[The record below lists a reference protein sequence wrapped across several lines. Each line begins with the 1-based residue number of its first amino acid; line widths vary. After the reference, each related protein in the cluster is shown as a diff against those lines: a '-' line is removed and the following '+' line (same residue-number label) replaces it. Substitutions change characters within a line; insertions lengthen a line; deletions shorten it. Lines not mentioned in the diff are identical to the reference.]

1 MPGFILHL
9 TAAQILLKR
18 PPHHPDFPYEISSV
32 NDFLIG
38 NLLPDTTKQKDASHF
53 RNPAYYEK
61 MMVFPDLT
69 RFLQKYSS
77 LLANPSVLGYYF
89 HLYIDRK
96 FFKDFIPQVVEFYDK
111 NGQITDIRDEVA
123 TVYIQKSKTSIPFS
137 KYLTEEYYYGDY
149 TRMNTYLVNRYK
161 IPLDLNPEV
170 VNPGISEICYED
182 VQEVLLQLHGF
193 LAVSPE
199 AVREL
204 KVFPL
209 EELLLALEKNP
220 EVVNPGI
227 SEICYED
234 VQEVLLQLHGF
245 LAVSPEAVREL
256 KVFPLEELLLALEKY
271 VEEFL
276 DVPNKYFE

>member
-18 PPHHPDFPYEISSV
+18 LPHHPDFPYEISSV

-123 TVYIQKSKTSIPFS
+123 TVYIQKSQTSIPFS
-137 KYLTEEYYYGDY
+137 NYLTEEYYYGDY
-149 TRMNTYLVNRYK
+149 TRMNTYLVNQYK
-161 IPLDLNPEV
+161 IPLNLNPNV
-170 VNPGISEICYED
+170 VNPGISEICYKD
-182 VQEVLLQLHGF
+182 VRV
-193 LAVSPE
+193 
-199 AVREL
+199 
-204 KVFPL
+204 
-209 EELLLALEKNP
+209 
-220 EVVNPGI
+220 
-227 SEICYED
+227 C
-234 VQEVLLQLHGF
+234 
-245 LAVSPEAVREL
+245 
-256 KVFPLEELLLALEKY
+256 
-271 VEEFL
+271 
-276 DVPNKYFE
+276 

>member
-9 TAAQILLKR
+9 TAAQMLLKQL
-18 PPHHPDFPYEISSV
+18 PHHPDFPYKISSA

-53 RNPAYYEK
+53 RNPVYYEK

-69 RFLQKYSS
+69 RFMQKYNS
-77 LLANPSVLGYYF
+77 LLTNSSVLGYYF

-96 FFKDFIPQVVEFYDK
+96 FFKNFIPQVVKFYDK
-111 NGQITDIRDEVA
+111 NGQITDVRDEVT
-123 TVYIQKSKTSIPFS
+123 TVYIQKSQTTIPFS

-161 IPLDLNPEV
+161 IPLDLNSNV
-170 VNPGISEICYED
+170 RNPGISEICYEN
-182 VQEVLLQLHGF
+182 VQKVLLQLHGF

-199 AVREL
+199 TVREL

-209 EELLLALEKNP
+209 EELLLALE
-220 EVVNPGI
+220 G
-227 SEICYED
+227 
-234 VQEVLLQLHGF
+234 
-245 LAVSPEAVREL
+245 
-256 KVFPLEELLLALEKY
+256 Y

-276 DVPNKYFE
+276 SVPNKYFDN

>member
-1 MPGFILHL
+1 
-9 TAAQILLKR
+9 
-18 PPHHPDFPYEISSV
+18 
-32 NDFLIG
+32 
-38 NLLPDTTKQKDASHF
+38 
-53 RNPAYYEK
+53 

-69 RFLQKYSS
+69 RFMQKYSS
-77 LLANPSVLGYYF
+77 LLSNSSVLGYYF

-96 FFKDFIPQVVEFYDK
+96 FFKDFIPQVVKFYDK

-123 TVYIQKSKTSIPFS
+123 TVYIQKSQTSIPFS

-149 TRMNTYLVNRYK
+149 TRMNTYLVNRYE
-161 IPLDLNPEV
+161 IPLDLSPEV

-209 EELLLALEKNP
+209 EELLWALE
-220 EVVNPGI
+220 E
-227 SEICYED
+227 
-234 VQEVLLQLHGF
+234 
-245 LAVSPEAVREL
+245 
-256 KVFPLEELLLALEKY
+256 Y

-276 DVPNKYFE
+276 SVPNKYFNLRKQQVN

>member
-9 TAAQILLKR
+9 TAAQMLRSHL
-18 PPHHPDFPYEISSV
+18 HEYPDFPYPIQSV

-38 NLLPDTTKQKDASHF
+38 NLLPDATDQKELSHF
-53 RNPAYYEK
+53 RNPVYRDK

-69 RFLQKYSS
+69 RFLQKYSF
-77 LLANPSVLGYYF
+77 LLSDSSVLGYYF

-123 TVYIQKSKTSIPFS
+123 SVYIQKSQTSIPFS

-149 TRMNTYLVNRYK
+149 TRMNTYLVNQYK

-170 VNPGISEICYED
+170 VNPGISEICYKD

-209 EELLLALEKNP
+209 KKLLLALE
-220 EVVNPGI
+220 E
-227 SEICYED
+227 
-234 VQEVLLQLHGF
+234 
-245 LAVSPEAVREL
+245 
-256 KVFPLEELLLALEKY
+256 Y

-276 DVPNKYFE
+276 SVPNKYL

>member
-9 TAAQILLKR
+9 TAAQMLLKHL
-18 PPHHPDFPYEISSV
+18 PSHPDFPYPISSV

-38 NLLPDTTKQKDASHF
+38 NLLPDATQQKESSHF
-53 RNPAYYEK
+53 RDPLYREK

-69 RFLQKYSS
+69 RFTAKYRS
-77 LLANPSVLGYYF
+77 LLPDSSALGYYF

-123 TVYIQKSKTSIPFS
+123 TVYIQKSQTSIPFS

-149 TRMNTYLVNRYK
+149 TRMNTYLVNQYK

-170 VNPGISEICYED
+170 VNPGISEICYKD

-209 EELLLALEKNP
+209 KKLLLALE
-220 EVVNPGI
+220 E
-227 SEICYED
+227 
-234 VQEVLLQLHGF
+234 
-245 LAVSPEAVREL
+245 
-256 KVFPLEELLLALEKY
+256 Y

-276 DVPNKYFE
+276 SVPNKYL

>member
-1 MPGFILHL
+1 M
-9 TAAQILLKR
+9 
-18 PPHHPDFPYEISSV
+18 
-32 NDFLIG
+32 
-38 NLLPDTTKQKDASHF
+38 
-53 RNPAYYEK
+53 
-61 MMVFPDLT
+61 
-69 RFLQKYSS
+69 
-77 LLANPSVLGYYF
+77 LGYYF

-123 TVYIQKSKTSIPFS
+123 TVYIQKSQTSIPFS

-149 TRMNTYLVNRYK
+149 TRMNTYLVNQYK

-170 VNPGISEICYED
+170 SEICYKD

-204 KVFPL
+204 KVFSL
-209 EELLLALEKNP
+209 EKLLLALE
-220 EVVNPGI
+220 E
-227 SEICYED
+227 
-234 VQEVLLQLHGF
+234 
-245 LAVSPEAVREL
+245 
-256 KVFPLEELLLALEKY
+256 Y

-276 DVPNKYFE
+276 SVPNKYL

>member
-1 MPGFILHL
+1 
-9 TAAQILLKR
+9 
-18 PPHHPDFPYEISSV
+18 
-32 NDFLIG
+32 
-38 NLLPDTTKQKDASHF
+38 
-53 RNPAYYEK
+53 
-61 MMVFPDLT
+61 MVFPDLT
-69 RFLQKYSS
+69 RFLQKYSF
-77 LLANPSVLGYYF
+77 LLSDSSVLGYYF

-123 TVYIQKSKTSIPFS
+123 TVYIQKSQTSIPFS

-149 TRMNTYLVNRYK
+149 TRMNTYLVNQYK

-170 VNPGISEICYED
+170 VNPGISEICYKD

-209 EELLLALEKNP
+209 KKLLLALE
-220 EVVNPGI
+220 E
-227 SEICYED
+227 
-234 VQEVLLQLHGF
+234 
-245 LAVSPEAVREL
+245 
-256 KVFPLEELLLALEKY
+256 Y

-276 DVPNKYFE
+276 SVPNKYL

>member
-9 TAAQILLKR
+9 TAAQMLQSHL
-18 PPHHPDFPYEISSV
+18 HEYPDFPYPIQSV
-32 NDFLIG
+32 NDFLVG
-38 NLLPDTTKQKDASHF
+38 NLLPDATDQKELSHF
-53 RNPAYYEK
+53 RNPVYRDK

-123 TVYIQKSKTSIPFS
+123 TVYIQKSQTSIPFS

-149 TRMNTYLVNRYK
+149 TRMNTYLVNQYK
-161 IPLDLNPEV
+161 ISLDLNPEV
-170 VNPGISEICYED
+170 VNPGISEICYKD

-209 EELLLALEKNP
+209 EKLLLALE
-220 EVVNPGI
+220 E
-227 SEICYED
+227 
-234 VQEVLLQLHGF
+234 
-245 LAVSPEAVREL
+245 
-256 KVFPLEELLLALEKY
+256 Y

-276 DVPNKYFE
+276 SVPNKYL

>member
-9 TAAQILLKR
+9 TAAQMLLKYL
-18 PPHHPDFPYEISSV
+18 PSHPDFPYPISSV

-38 NLLPDTTKQKDASHF
+38 NLLPDATQQKESSHF
-53 RNPAYYEK
+53 RDPLYREK

-69 RFLQKYSS
+69 RFTAKYRS
-77 LLANPSVLGYYF
+77 LLPDSSALGYYF

-123 TVYIQKSKTSIPFS
+123 TVYIQKSQTSIPFS

-149 TRMNTYLVNRYK
+149 TRMNTYLVNQYK
-161 IPLDLNPEV
+161 IPLDLNPEA
-170 VNPGISEICYED
+170 VNPGISEICYKD

-209 EELLLALEKNP
+209 EKLLLALE
-220 EVVNPGI
+220 E
-227 SEICYED
+227 
-234 VQEVLLQLHGF
+234 
-245 LAVSPEAVREL
+245 
-256 KVFPLEELLLALEKY
+256 Y

-276 DVPNKYFE
+276 SVPNKYL

>member
-18 PPHHPDFPYEISSV
+18 LPHHPDFPYEISSV

-38 NLLPDTTKQKDASHF
+38 NLLPDTTKPKDASHF
-53 RNPAYYEK
+53 RNSAYYEK

-123 TVYIQKSKTSIPFS
+123 TVYIQKSQTSIPFS
-137 KYLTEEYYYGDY
+137 KYLT
-149 TRMNTYLVNRYK
+149 
-161 IPLDLNPEV
+161 PEV
-170 VNPGISEICYED
+170 
-182 VQEVLLQLHGF
+182 
-193 LAVSPE
+193 
-199 AVREL
+199 VREL

-209 EELLLALEKNP
+209 EKLLLALE
-220 EVVNPGI
+220 E
-227 SEICYED
+227 
-234 VQEVLLQLHGF
+234 
-245 LAVSPEAVREL
+245 
-256 KVFPLEELLLALEKY
+256 Y

-276 DVPNKYFE
+276 SVPNKYL

>member
-18 PPHHPDFPYEISSV
+18 LPHHPDFPYEISSV

-38 NLLPDTTKQKDASHF
+38 NLLPDTTKQRDASHF

-69 RFLQKYSS
+69 RFLQKYSF
-77 LLANPSVLGYYF
+77 LLSDSSVLGYYF

-123 TVYIQKSKTSIPFS
+123 TVYIQKSQTSIPFS

-149 TRMNTYLVNRYK
+149 TRMNTYLVNQYK
-161 IPLDLNPEV
+161 IPRDLNSEV
-170 VNPGISEICYED
+170 VNPGISEICYKD

-209 EELLLALEKNP
+209 EKLLLALE
-220 EVVNPGI
+220 E
-227 SEICYED
+227 
-234 VQEVLLQLHGF
+234 
-245 LAVSPEAVREL
+245 
-256 KVFPLEELLLALEKY
+256 Y

-276 DVPNKYFE
+276 SVPNKYL

>member
-1 MPGFILHL
+1 
-9 TAAQILLKR
+9 
-18 PPHHPDFPYEISSV
+18 
-32 NDFLIG
+32 
-38 NLLPDTTKQKDASHF
+38 
-53 RNPAYYEK
+53 
-61 MMVFPDLT
+61 MVFPDLT

-123 TVYIQKSKTSIPFS
+123 TVYIQKSQTSIPFS

-149 TRMNTYLVNRYK
+149 TRMNTYLVNQYK

-170 VNPGISEICYED
+170 VNPGISEICY
-182 VQEVLLQLHGF
+182 
-193 LAVSPE
+193 
-199 AVREL
+199 

-209 EELLLALEKNP
+209 EKLLLALE
-220 EVVNPGI
+220 E
-227 SEICYED
+227 
-234 VQEVLLQLHGF
+234 
-245 LAVSPEAVREL
+245 
-256 KVFPLEELLLALEKY
+256 Y

-276 DVPNKYFE
+276 SVPNKYL

>member
-1 MPGFILHL
+1 M
-9 TAAQILLKR
+9 
-18 PPHHPDFPYEISSV
+18 
-32 NDFLIG
+32 
-38 NLLPDTTKQKDASHF
+38 
-53 RNPAYYEK
+53 
-61 MMVFPDLT
+61 
-69 RFLQKYSS
+69 
-77 LLANPSVLGYYF
+77 LGYYF

-149 TRMNTYLVNRYK
+149 TRMNTYLVNQYK
-161 IPLDLNPEV
+161 IPLNLNPEV
-170 VNPGISEICYED
+170 VNPGISEIRYED

-193 LAVSPE
+193 LAISPE

-209 EELLLALEKNP
+209 EELLWALE
-220 EVVNPGI
+220 E
-227 SEICYED
+227 
-234 VQEVLLQLHGF
+234 
-245 LAVSPEAVREL
+245 
-256 KVFPLEELLLALEKY
+256 Y

-276 DVPNKYFE
+276 NIPNKYFE

>member
-18 PPHHPDFPYEISSV
+18 LPHHPDIPYENSSV

-69 RFLQKYSS
+69 RFLQKYSF
-77 LLANPSVLGYYF
+77 LLSDSSVLGYYF

-123 TVYIQKSKTSIPFS
+123 TVYIQKSQTSIPFS

-149 TRMNTYLVNRYK
+149 TRMNTYLVNQYK

-170 VNPGISEICYED
+170 VNPGISEICYKD

-209 EELLLALEKNP
+209 KKLLLALE
-220 EVVNPGI
+220 E
-227 SEICYED
+227 
-234 VQEVLLQLHGF
+234 
-245 LAVSPEAVREL
+245 
-256 KVFPLEELLLALEKY
+256 Y

-276 DVPNKYFE
+276 SVPNKYL